1 MSGTKKRTLICILFI
16 VLMIVIICYSGV
28 QKYSSD
34 ITSREVASIEK
45 QLDDLNG
52 RSLGDDT
59 RSYSHIKVIG
69 ESKDDDQDKKY
80 FVLYQELEFYIAD
93 NNKLTDEIED
103 DDVSCP
109 AVVYAEKKQDGIKV
123 VGFDTAYDDDNE
135 RNEDFPL
142 LLLKYAGMKSGS
154 LRASDYYKA
163 DRERAYKELVED
175 RK

>member
-1 MSGTKKRTLICILFI
+1 MSGTKKRTLICILLI

-28 QKYSSD
+28 RKYSSD

-52 RSLGDDT
+52 KSLGDDT
-59 RSYSHIKVIG
+59 RSYCHIKVIG
-69 ESKDDDQDKKY
+69 ESKGDDQDKKY
-80 FVLYQELEFYIAD
+80 FVLYQALEFYIAD
-93 NNKLTDEIED
+93 NNKLTDEVED
-103 DDVSCP
+103 DDVSYP

-123 VGFDTAYDDDNE
+123 VGLDTAYDDDNE

-142 LLLKYAGMKSGS
+142 LLLKYAEMKSGS
-154 LRASDYYKA
+154 LRASDHYKA

-175 RK
+175 RD